1 MNNDELKQCVED
13 CIKWNDNEIS
23 KLNDSQQVEYYRLV
37 SFVMST
43 KYQYEQILKV
53 KTGGFLSQMFNELT
67 NWFFTTRSFFILQ
80 IERDLYSSN
89 VPIQTIFKF
98 RTNDLSIERLE
109 ETDLIENQDKLSE
122 LRLKSHLYKFKIK
135 NCILEQITNFKNEQ
149 IPISIYNF
157 ID

>member
-1 MNNDELKQCVED
+1 MNIDELKQCVED

-53 KTGGFLSQMFNELT
+53 KTGGFLSQMFDELT
-67 NWFFTTRSFFILQ
+67 NWFFTTRTLFILQ
-80 IERDLYSSN
+80 IERDFYSSN
-89 VPIQTIFKF
+89 VPIQTIRKL
-98 RTNDLSIERLE
+98 RTNELSIERFE
-109 ETDLIENQDKLSE
+109 ETDLTENQEKLSE

>member
-1 MNNDELKQCVED
+1 MKELEQCVDD

-53 KTGGFLSQMFNELT
+53 KTGGFLSQMFDELT
-67 NWFFTTRSFFILQ
+67 NWFFTTRTLFILQ
-80 IERDLYSSN
+80 IERDFYSSN
-89 VPIQTIFKF
+89 VPIQTIRKL
-98 RTNDLSIERLE
+98 RTNELSIERFE
-109 ETDLIENQDKLSE
+109 ETDLTENQDKLSE

>member
-1 MNNDELKQCVED
+1 MKELKQCVED

-53 KTGGFLSQMFNELT
+53 KTGGFLSQMFDELT
-67 NWFFTTRSFFILQ
+67 NWFFTTRTLFILQ
-80 IERDLYSSN
+80 IERDFYSSN
-89 VPIQTIFKF
+89 VPIQTIRKL
-98 RTNDLSIERLE
+98 RTNELSIERFE
-109 ETDLIENQDKLSE
+109 ETDLTENQDKLSE